1 MGNTRGDPGI
11 GRPVKCVTKTSHNEN
26 CGLFSSFSV
35 PVRLQPPFNP
45 TAASRIHQRRRIRP
59 NHSEWSPTTARRWP
73 KAVNIPNHGV
83 SKTQPN
89 PMATNTTQP
98 WRIQPNDGETNPTM
112 ANATQ
117 WRRIQ
122 QPNNIRVAIND
133 MDNHEGGTMTMIQ
146 PTTSLEE
153 NPNEDA
159 KHLRAIQSSR
169 AEDGTTTT
177 WKT

>member
-1 MGNTRGDPGI
+1 MEPNNSEEVAKDSEYT
-11 GRPVKCVTKTSHNEN
+11 
-26 CGLFSSFSV
+26 
-35 PVRLQPPFNP
+35 QPRQIQNP
-45 TAASRIHQRRRIRP
+45 
-59 NHSEWSPTTARRWP
+59 
-73 KAVNIPNHGV
+73 
-83 SKTQPN
+83 TQPN
-89 PMATNTTQP
+89 G
-98 WRIQPNDGETNPTM
+98 DKYNPTM

-117 WRRIQ
+117 WRQIQ

-159 KHLRAIQSSR
+159 KCLRAIQLSR